1 MFVEMRVSGLVMDP
15 QSNSPILILKD
26 LQEKAS
32 LPIWIGIL
40 EATSIAMELEKI
52 QFPRP
57 MTHDLIK
64 NCFDLFNLKVERI
77 EVCDLR
83 NNTYY
88 ALIYLRNDE
97 GLNTLDAR
105 PSDAI
110 AIALRTNAPIFVDE
124 EVLTKSQKA
133 DDAARPFLDKENK
146 EKWAEILDKLDPED
160 FSKYKM

>member
-1 MFVEMRVSGLVMDP
+1 MFREMRVSGLVMDP
-15 QSNSPILILKD
+15 QTNTPIVILKD
-26 LQEKAS
+26 LQEKLS
-32 LPIWIGIL
+32 LPIWIGLL
-40 EATSIAMELEKI
+40 EATSIATELEKI

-64 NCFDLFNLKVERI
+64 SFFTELNVTVERI

-88 ALIYLRNDE
+88 ALIYLRDHDR
-97 GLNTLDAR
+97 LSTIDAR

-110 AIALRTNAPIFVDE
+110 AIALRMNAPIFVN
-124 EVLTKSQKA
+124 EVVLAKSQKN
-133 DDAARPFLDKENK
+133 DESARPLYTKGQKED
-146 EKWAEILDKLDPED
+146 WADLLDKLDPKE

>member
-1 MFVEMRVSGLVMDP
+1 MYRQMKVAALVIDS
-15 QSNSPILILKD
+15 QSNTPIVILKD
-26 LQEKAS
+26 VNSETS
-32 LPIWIGIL
+32 LPIWIGLL
-40 EATSIAMELEKI
+40 EATAIATELENI

-64 NCFDLFNLKVERI
+64 NCFDHLKVKVERI

-88 ALIYLRNDE
+88 ALIHIRDRE
-97 GLNTLDAR
+97 GVSPIDAR

-110 AIALRTNAPIFVDE
+110 AIALRTNAPIFVNDE
-124 EVLTKSQKA
+124 VIYKSQKA
-133 DDAARPFLDKENK
+133 EGAPRPSFDKKNK
-146 EKWAEILDKLDPED
+146 ERWAEILEELDPNE

>member
-1 MFVEMRVSGLVMDP
+1 MFREMRVSGLVMDP
-15 QSNSPILILKD
+15 QTNTPIVILKD
-26 LQEKAS
+26 LQEKRA
-32 LPIWIGIL
+32 LPIWIGLL
-40 EATSIAMELEKI
+40 EATSIATELEKI

-64 NCFDLFNLKVERI
+64 SFFTELNVTVERI

-88 ALIYLRNDE
+88 ALIYLRDHDR
-97 GLNTLDAR
+97 LSTIDAR

-110 AIALRTNAPIFVDE
+110 AIALRMNAPIFVNE
-124 EVLTKSQKA
+124 EVLNKSQNN
-133 DDAARPFLDKENK
+133 DESARPLFTKEQK
-146 EKWAEILDKLDPED
+146 EDWADLLEKLDPEE